1 MHVNGKVALVTGGA
15 QGIGRAFVQALLGK
29 GAKVRKPRA
38 AASVSPGAGSPHLGA
53 VPLSLS
59 LPPSV
64 PGQVALLDRNP
75 EAGQQSKAA
84 LDEQFEAQ
92 RTVFIQCDVTDTE
105 QLKGAFKK
113 VIEHFGRLDIVVNN
127 AGVNNE
133 KDWESTIQINL
144 TSVIRGTY
152 LGLEYMR
159 KGNGGDGGVIINISS
174 LAGLMP
180 AAFQPVYCAT
190 KHGVIGFTRSIALAA
205 NMENYGV
212 RLNTICPGF
221 VNTPILQSIDKE
233 ENMGQYYSYKDEI
246 KNMMQFYGV
255 MDPSI
260 IAEGLITIIEDDT
273 LNGEVMKITAS
284 QGIHFQEYS
293 QTPYTSKR

>member
-29 GAKVRKPRA
+29 GAK
-38 AASVSPGAGSPHLGA
+38 
-53 VPLSLS
+53 
-59 LPPSV
+59 
-64 PGQVALLDRNP
+64 VALLDRNP

-174 LAGLMP
+174 LAGSS
-180 AAFQPVYCAT
+180 YS
-190 KHGVIGFTRSIALAA
+190 GGTRASMWSCSA
-205 NMENYGV
+205 V
-212 RLNTICPGF
+212 
-221 VNTPILQSIDKE
+221 
-233 ENMGQYYSYKDEI
+233 
-246 KNMMQFYGV
+246 
-255 MDPSI
+255 
-260 IAEGLITIIEDDT
+260 
-273 LNGEVMKITAS
+273 TA
-284 QGIHFQEYS
+284 Q
-293 QTPYTSKR
+293 